1 MLVPALAPNYGLRI
15 GPRGKQCIWEETIA
29 TTNATAS
36 TAAKSDR
43 SFNPVVWFLICAGI
57 IALAMASLW
66 IGLSGLMNPDHT
78 GGLLRTLGGF
88 VGFFVVFGL
97 TLVAAVSRK

>member
-1 MLVPALAPNYGLRI
+1 MATSRAAAPGV
-15 GPRGKQCIWEETIA
+15 A
-29 TTNATAS
+29 TTS
-36 TAAKSDR
+36 ER
-43 SFNPVVWFLICAGI
+43 SFKPVVSFIICAGV

-78 GGLLRTLGGF
+78 VDHTGGLVRTLGGF